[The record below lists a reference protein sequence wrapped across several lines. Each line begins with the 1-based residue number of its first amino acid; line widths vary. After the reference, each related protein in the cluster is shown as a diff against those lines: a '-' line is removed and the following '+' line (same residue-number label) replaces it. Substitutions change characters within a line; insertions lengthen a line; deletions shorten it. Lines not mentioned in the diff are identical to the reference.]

1 MIDINKNGKV
11 DPEDEA
17 LADIVTDQIVGENK
31 ENKPLSL
38 IAVVVAL
45 LVVLLIA
52 AIIFLSK

>member
-31 ENKPLSL
+31 ANKPLSL
-38 IAVVVAL
+38 EKSL
-45 LVVLLIA
+45 
-52 AIIFLSK
+52 FLHF

>member
-31 ENKPLSL
+31 ANKPLSL
-38 IAVVVAL
+38 ITVVVAL

>member
-31 ENKPLSL
+31 ANKPLSL